1 MSSELKPFLVRL
13 TPESVELLDKAAK
26 QLKRHKAVIINQLIN
41 QYLSDSLND
50 INERLNKLSA

>member
-13 TPESVELLDKAAK
+13 TPESVELLDKASK
-26 QLKRHKAVIINQLIN
+26 QLKRHTAVIINQLIN

-50 INERLNKLSA
+50 INERLNKLNA

>member
-13 TPESVELLDKAAK
+13 TPESVDLLDKASK

-50 INERLNKLSA
+50 INERLNKLNA